1 MFNKRIQLPLILL
14 VIVLLLSACSNQT
27 QPAITVEV
35 TQPPVAEVPTEI
47 APTELPTATPVV
59 LLDAD
64 ILLWAPQNSDQNL
77 AGQLEDELSNYADAN
92 GHSFALTTSLSA
104 AQLSPDVRV
113 VVSLASPS
121 EVEALASVLPQVQ
134 FLALNAPALV
144 PTENLS
150 LVVTTESSRD
160 QLSFLAGYALALG
173 VPDFRVGVLSQA
185 ATPDGQTTR
194 DAFVTGA
201 RFHCGLC
208 NARFAP
214 VEYYPFTAE
223 ITDLGNPADWQA
235 AADILLAKS
244 VTGIFVQPEISTSE
258 LIAYLNSKNITLIGV
273 EGQLNLESIQK
284 LLGVLSS
291 GIDLEPALG
300 RLLLGESVG
309 VVKAGIELKQVNRDL
324 FSDGRMIL
332 FERIKQDLLDGYIKT
347 LP

>member
-1 MFNKRIQLPLILL
+1 MFNKKTLLPLVLSLL
-14 VIVLLLSACSNQT
+14 FIFLFACNNQA
-27 QPAITVEV
+27 QPTATMEV
-35 TQPPVAEVPTEI
+35 TQTPVVEVPTEI
-47 APTELPTATPVV
+47 VPTEPPTATPVV
-59 LLDAD
+59 QLDAD
-64 ILLWAPQNSDQNL
+64 ILLWAPENADQAL
-77 AGQLEDELSNYADAN
+77 TEQLEDELRAYADTN
-92 GHSFALTTSLSA
+92 GHSFAITNSLSA

-113 VVSLASPS
+113 VVSLATPG

-134 FLALNAPALV
+134 FLALNAPGLT

-150 LVVTTESSRD
+150 VVVTAEASRD
-160 QLSFLAGYALALG
+160 QLSFLAGYTLALG
-173 VPDFRVGVLSQA
+173 IPDFRVGVLSQA
-185 ATPDGQTTR
+185 GTSEGQTTR

-223 ITDLGNPADWQA
+223 VTDPANPADWQA
-235 AADILLAKS
+235 AVEALLAKS
-244 VTGIFVQPEISTSE
+244 VTGIFVQPELSTPE
-258 LIAYLNSKNITLIGV
+258 MIAYLNSKNITLIGV
-273 EGQLNLESIQK
+273 EGQPNLESIQK
-284 LLGVLSS
+284 LLGVLSG

-300 RLLLGESVG
+300 QLLLGESVG

>member
-1 MFNKRIQLPLILL
+1 MFKKRIHLPLVLL
-14 VIVLLLSACSNQT
+14 VFVLLFSACNNQP
-27 QPAITVEV
+27 QPTLTLEI
-35 TQPPVAEVPTEI
+35 TQPPAVEEPTITE
-47 APTELPTATPVV
+47 PTELPTATPVV
-59 LLDAD
+59 LLEVDL
-64 ILLWAPQNSDQNL
+64 LLWAPENADQIL
-77 AGQLEDELSNYADAN
+77 TGQLENELSAYADAN
-92 GHSFALTTSLSA
+92 GHSFALTNSLSA
-104 AQLSPDVRV
+104 AQLSPGVRV

-121 EVEALASVLPQVQ
+121 EVESLASVLPQVQ
-134 FLALNAPALV
+134 FLALNAPNLV

-150 LVVTTESSRD
+150 LVITTESSRD

-173 VPDFRVGVLSQA
+173 TPDFRVGVLSQA
-185 ATPDGQTTR
+185 ATPEGQNAR

-223 ITDLGNPADWQA
+223 VDDPANPADWQA
-235 AADILLAKS
+235 AADALLAKA
-244 VTGIFVQPEISTSE
+244 VTGIFVQPEISTPE
-258 LIAYLNSKNITLIGV
+258 LIAYLNSKNITLIGI
-273 EGQLNLESIQK
+273 EGQPNLESVQK

-309 VVKAGIELKQVNRDL
+309 VVKAGIELKQINRDL
-324 FSDGRMIL
+324 FSDGRLIL

>member
-1 MFNKRIQLPLILL
+1 MFNKRFHFSLILL
-14 VIVLLLSACSNQT
+14 VFTLLLSACIS
-27 QPAITVEV
+27 QPQSTVTVEV
-35 TQPPVAEVPTEI
+35 TQPPVVEVPTEI
-47 APTELPTATPVV
+47 VLTELPTATPSV
-59 LLDAD
+59 LLDAEL
-64 ILLWAPQNSDQNL
+64 LLWAPQNADQNL
-77 AGQLEDELSNYADAN
+77 AEQLENELIAYADAN
-92 GHSFALTTSLSA
+92 GHSFAFTDSLST

-113 VVSLASPS
+113 VVSLASPG
-121 EVEALASVLPQVQ
+121 EVEALASVLPQIQ
-134 FLALNAPALV
+134 FLALNAQNLV

-150 LVVTTESSRD
+150 VVVTAESSRD

-185 ATPDGQTTR
+185 ATPEGQTTR

-208 NARFAP
+208 NSRFAP

-223 ITDLGNPADWQA
+223 ISDPSNPADWQA
-235 AADILLAKS
+235 AADALLAKA
-244 VTGIFVQPEISTSE
+244 VTGIFVQPEISTPE
-258 LIAYLNSKNITLIGV
+258 LIAYLNSKNITLIGI
-273 EGQLNLESIQK
+273 EGQPNLESVQK

>member
-1 MFNKRIQLPLILL
+1 MLTKRTRLPLILL
-14 VIVLLLSACSNQT
+14 VIILLLTACT
-27 QPAITVEV
+27 KQPQATVTVEV
-35 TQPPVAEVPTEI
+35 TQPSIVETPLIPTPTES
-47 APTELPTATPVV
+47 PTATPVI

-64 ILLWAPQNSDQNL
+64 LLLWAPQNAEQVL
-77 AGQLEDELSNYADAN
+77 TEQLGNELSAFADAN

-104 AQLSPDVRV
+104 AQLSPSVRV

-121 EVEALASVLPQVQ
+121 EVESLASVLPQVQ
-134 FLALNAPALV
+134 FLALNAPDLT

-150 LVVTTESSRD
+150 VVVTTDSSRD
-160 QLSFLAGYALALG
+160 QLSFLAGYTLALG

-185 ATPDGQTTR
+185 GTPEGQTTR

-223 ITDLGNPADWQA
+223 VTDPANSADWQA
-235 AADILLAKS
+235 AVDALLAKS
-244 VTGIFVQPEISTSE
+244 VTGIFVQPEINTPE
-258 LIAYLNSKNITLIGV
+258 LIAYMNSKNITLIGI
-273 EGQLNLESIQK
+273 EGQPNLAIVQK

-300 RLLLGESVG
+300 QLLLGKSVG
-309 VVKAGIELKQVNRDL
+309 VVKAGIELTQINRDL
-324 FSDGRMIL
+324 FSDGRVIL

>member
-1 MFNKRIQLPLILL
+1 MFKKRYHLALT
-14 VIVLLLSACSNQT
+14 LLLPALFFSACSSQALPTLT
-27 QPAITVEV
+27 QEV
-35 TQPPVAEVPTEI
+35 TQAPAVELPTETES
-47 APTELPTATPVV
+47 TELPTATPET

-64 ILLWAPQNSDQNL
+64 ILLWAPNSADQDL
-77 AGQLEDELSNYADAN
+77 TGQLEGELDAYAEAN
-92 GHSFALTTSLSA
+92 GHSFALTSSLSA
-104 AQLSPDVRV
+104 TQLSSGVRV
-113 VVSLASPS
+113 VVSLASPG
-121 EVEALASVLPQVQ
+121 EAEALASALPQVQ
-134 FLALNAPALV
+134 FLALNAPNLI

-150 LVVTTESSRD
+150 VVITTESSLD

-185 ATPDGQTTR
+185 ATPEGQITR

-208 NARFAP
+208 NSRFAP

-223 ITDLGNPADWQA
+223 VADPANAADWQA
-235 AADILLAKS
+235 AADALLANA
-244 VTGIFVQPEISTSE
+244 VTGIFVQPELSTPE
-258 LIAYLNSKNITLIGV
+258 LIAYLNSRNITLIGV
-273 EGQLNLESIQK
+273 EGQPNLESVLK

-300 RLLLGESVG
+300 QLLIGESVG
-309 VVKAGIELKQVNRDL
+309 VVKAGIELTQVNRDL
-324 FSDGRMIL
+324 FSDGRVIL